1 MADSEATI
9 CSNALTLL
17 GDKPI
22 ASLTEDSS
30 RARLC
35 AQHYP
40 RSVVEMLRPVPWG
53 CALKRVALAQDAT
66 APLFN
71 WSFRYALPSDN
82 VRIWA
87 TSLDVDEGGDG
98 SPWDIEGRFIVCN
111 VGTLSVLY
119 VHHIVDTLLF
129 DALLEK
135 AITYDLAEKLAYP
148 ITQNMQVQPGF
159 AAMRDSALKTA
170 GAVDA
175 QEGSKKRYRSTMLT
189 TDIR

>member
-22 ASLTEDSS
+22 ASLTEDSE

-35 AQHYP
+35 ARHYP
-40 RSVVEMLRPVPWG
+40 RSVFEMLRMVPWG
-53 CALKRVALAQDAT
+53 CALKRIALAQSTT

-71 WSFRYALPSDN
+71 WSFRYALPDDC

-87 TSLDVDEGGDG
+87 TSMDIDEGGDG
-98 SPWDIEGRFIVCN
+98 ASWDIEGRFLVCN
-111 VGTLSVLY
+111 VGTVSVLY
-119 VHHIVDTLLF
+119 VHHITDTLLF

-148 ITQNMQVQPGF
+148 ITQNMQMQPGF
-159 AAMRDSALKTA
+159 AKLR
-170 GAVDA
+170 
-175 QEGSKKRYRSTMLT
+175 
-189 TDIR
+189 